1 MGVLAP
7 LTVLGGG
14 TGEAEDGALG
24 RAGAFA
30 GLPEAFLFI
39 PGVIIGGRETEAVF
53 ERFWLCPVND
63 GLITVGP
70 GLSGPAAFALPCG
83 SL

>member
-1 MGVLAP
+1 MAP

-14 TGEAEDGALG
+14 AGDAEEAALS

-30 GLPEAFLFI
+30 GLPDAFLFI
-39 PGVIIGGRETEAVF
+39 PGVIIGGRETEVLLG
-53 ERFWLCPVND
+53 RFWLCPVND